1 MIFLNMGPPG
11 KIELNIFQPWSMVY
25 LIHITWTQGI
35 LRLDPVE
42 VGMKLVLIQHA
53 EAVSE
58 NLDPR
63 RPLSETGREQAAR
76 MEKFLSKL
84 ELCPCR
90 VYHSGKLR
98 AMQTAEYAVRAAGAE
113 SAEIYDCIG
122 PNDQI
127 SPCIELISPVEDDII
142 IVGHMPFLG
151 KLASFLLASNEKLPI
166 IDFSNGSPCI
176 LERIGSRYTL
186 HAYVRNDY
194 C

>member
-1 MIFLNMGPPG
+1 
-11 KIELNIFQPWSMVY
+11 
-25 LIHITWTQGI
+25 
-35 LRLDPVE
+35 
-42 VGMKLVLIQHA
+42 MKLVLIQHA

-58 NLDPR
+58 DIDPR
-63 RPLSETGREQAAR
+63 RPLSEAGRKQAAR
-76 MEKFLSKL
+76 MESFLSRL
-84 ELCPCR
+84 GLGPCR
-90 VYHSGKLR
+90 LYHSGKLR
-98 AMQTAEYAVRAAGAE
+98 AAQTAEYAVRAAGVA
-113 SAEIYDCIG
+113 SAAVYDCIG

-127 SPCIELISPVEDDII
+127 SPCIGLISPVEDDII

-151 KLASFLLASNEKLPI
+151 KLASFLLASDEKLPI